1 MTSPRNTSKLAL
13 LVAASAFLALG
24 ACKQEESPSQKAAAG
39 AKILPRSVSDD
50 MLPYDTVRSQSP
62 LAEPAAAAAPSNRP
76 ARGTASEAAT
86 PDDTAAEAAA
96 AAADVEAATA
106 E

>member
-1 MTSPRNTSKLAL
+1 MTSPRNTAKLAL
-13 LVAASAFLALG
+13 LVVASTLLALG

-39 AKILPRSVSDD
+39 AKILPRSVGDD
-50 MLPYDTVRSQSP
+50 MLPYDTARSQSP
-62 LAEPAAAAAPSNRP
+62 LAEPAAATAPSGRS

-86 PDDTAAEAAA
+86 VDDTAADAAA
-96 AAADVEAATA
+96 AAADVEAATT

>member
-1 MTSPRNTSKLAL
+1 MTSPRTTAKLPL
-13 LVAASAFLALG
+13 LVVASAFLVLG

-39 AKILPRSVSDD
+39 AKILPRSVGDD
-50 MLPYDTVRSQSP
+50 MLPYDTARSQSP
-62 LAEPAAAAAPSNRP
+62 LAEPAVATGPSRGS

-86 PDDTAAEAAA
+86 PDDTAADAAA